1 MTWREMCSGVNCG
14 KARFT
19 DSRRRR
25 YLLMKTG
32 VGKRIVDWYY
42 ERSGQFIEALEQMPA
57 AVGVPLEWRQLRLL
71 PGKKPP

>member
-1 MTWREMCSGVNCG
+1 
-14 KARFT
+14 
-19 DSRRRR
+19 
-25 YLLMKTG
+25 MKTG